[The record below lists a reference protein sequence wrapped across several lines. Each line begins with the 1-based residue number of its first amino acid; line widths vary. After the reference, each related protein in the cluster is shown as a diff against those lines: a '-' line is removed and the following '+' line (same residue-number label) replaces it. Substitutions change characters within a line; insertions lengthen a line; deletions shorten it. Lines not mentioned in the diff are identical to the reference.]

1 MAAVTLIR
9 ENFINLREKLWA
21 TSSWIQS
28 LTKSRA
34 KISYMW
40 LQESTKSRAT
50 NQWTIFTKHDW
61 KLVLI
66 GLISIAMAFSKRKK

>member
-9 ENFINLREKLWA
+9 ESFINLREKSWA

-40 LQESTKSRAT
+40 LQESTKSRTT
-50 NQWTIFTKHDW
+50 NRWTIFTKHDW